1 MAVLSTDL
9 RQRVVETYEKT
20 KNKRQVCFT
29 FNIARTTLDRWLKL
43 KQQTGSL
50 AQQDWKHG
58 PDTLIQ
64 DWDAFTAFVKQSKF
78 DTIKQLVPLYEQ
90 CFAEPIHY
98 ERLRRAMRKIGWTN
112 KKRVSPINKQIQSN
126 KIPLDY

>member
-9 RQRVVETYEKT
+9 RRRVVETYEKT

-50 AQQDWKHG
+50 AQQD
-58 PDTLIQ
+58 
-64 DWDAFTAFVKQSKF
+64 
-78 DTIKQLVPLYEQ
+78 
-90 CFAEPIHY
+90 
-98 ERLRRAMRKIGWTN
+98 
-112 KKRVSPINKQIQSN
+112 
-126 KIPLDY
+126 